1 MTIFFDLPLDIR
13 QIIWR
18 KNCFLS
24 AQDSIKHIFRKSEHK
39 HIYNSIRGIYSIS
52 IEFQLTYTKTMT
64 IETIIY
70 EDANDTLV
78 VDIKDQNYIKVYL
91 HPLNDEVQLYLST
104 KFNKR
109 SFNYRKKTIDS
120 PIINYYRNNEIYVC
134 KYCSSISDRTYTIIN
149 R

>member
-18 KNCFLS
+18 KTRFLS
-24 AQDSIKHIFRKSEHK
+24 AQDSIKHIFRKPG
-39 HIYNSIRGIYSIS
+39 YYSDRVRRIDVIS
-52 IEFQLTYTKTMT
+52 IEFKLTYTKTMT

-70 EDANDTLV
+70 EDQTDTLV

-91 HPLNDEVQLYLST
+91 HPLNDENEVQLYLST